1 MSNPAAQ
8 AYLSFDGR
16 PSTIYVRA
24 QSSKITAVDNLLAA
38 QAHPQYPGQ
47 VQVSSPCP
55 P

>member
-16 PSTIYVRA
+16 PSTIYVHA
-24 QSSKITAVDNLLAA
+24 QPSKVTAVNNLLAG
-38 QAHPQYPGQ
+38 QANPQYPGQ
-47 VQVSSPCP
+47 VQVSSPRP

>member
-24 QSSKITAVDNLLAA
+24 QTSKVTAVDNLLAA
-38 QAHPQYPGQ
+38 QASPQYPDQ
-47 VQVSSPCP
+47 VQVSSPRP

>member
-1 MSNPAAQ
+1 MSNPAAR

-24 QSSKITAVDNLLAA
+24 QTSKVTAVDNLLAG
-38 QAHPQYPGQ
+38 QANPQYPSQ